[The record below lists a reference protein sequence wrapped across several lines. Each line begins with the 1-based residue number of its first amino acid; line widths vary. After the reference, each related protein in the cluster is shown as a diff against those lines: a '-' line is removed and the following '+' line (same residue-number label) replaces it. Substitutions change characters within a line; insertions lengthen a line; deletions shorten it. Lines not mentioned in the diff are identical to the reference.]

1 MANKKTD
8 PIDVYPYLVY
18 SSEPDAVQENTGSDD
33 EGEGEGGE

>member
-18 SSEPDAVQENTGSDD
+18 SSEPDAVKEDTGSDA
-33 EGEGEGGE
+33 ESEGEGGE